1 MKQIALALFIAFLF
15 IGFEWM
21 RSEQQINELQ
31 IQRDKLHQA
40 VKTSDSINKITIQ
53 NNTFIMNRIK
63 YYEKKIS
70 QNNQNHKSNEKNKK

>member
-21 RSEQQINELQ
+21 RSEQQINELE
-31 IQRDKLHQA
+31 IQKDKLYQA
-40 VKTSDSINKITIQ
+40 IKTSDSINKINIQ
-53 NNTFIMNRIK
+53 NNTFVMNRIK

-70 QNNQNHKSNEKNKK
+70 NNQNHKSNEKNKK